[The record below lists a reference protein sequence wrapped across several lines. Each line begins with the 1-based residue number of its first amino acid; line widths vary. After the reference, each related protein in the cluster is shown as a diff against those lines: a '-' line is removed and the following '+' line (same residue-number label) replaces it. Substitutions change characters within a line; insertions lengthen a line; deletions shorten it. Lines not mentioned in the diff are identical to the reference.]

1 MVKKNNSKISDH
13 CGRFYKRGGKAV
25 LISILQNIGAVLIL
39 VFMITNIVGLNMLDI
54 SPFSDRFA
62 WENLSSTQILGKK
75 IVIASWIIFILSVG
89 LVIIPTQF

>member
-1 MVKKNNSKISDH
+1 M
-13 CGRFYKRGGKAV
+13 